1 MDQATIIALLLALF
15 ISIEALNGRFFKP
28 AATIDDRIVEIFSTL
43 IVPLVVVPSIF
54 LVTNGAMGHL
64 FPHAKDT
71 LSEHSVWVLLLILIV
86 GDDMV
91 QYWWHRMFHS
101 IPVLFN
107 LHRAHHEPRYI
118 SVRVVYRNGF
128 LYYSLLLPLYI
139 SAVLIYLG
147 LGQVYVYYGL
157 TKVLVILGAHCAVP
171 WDKFLYE
178 NDRLSWLAW
187 IVERTIST
195 PSTHHAHHGM
205 NVSDGV
211 TNFNGN
217 YGNLLFLWDVIFGTA
232 KITRNYPNAYGVP
245 DDRRPTF
252 LRQIFFPFLRS
263 WKT

>member
-15 ISIEALNGRFFKP
+15 ISVEALNGRFFKP

-54 LVTNGAMGHL
+54 LVTNGAMSHL

-71 LSEHSVWVLLLILIV
+71 LSEHPVWVLLLILII

-101 IPVLFN
+101 IPALFN

-128 LYYSLLLPLYI
+128 LYYSLLFPLYI

-147 LGQVYVYYGL
+147 LGHVYMYYGL

-171 WDKFLYE
+171 WDKFLYK

-232 KITRNYPNAYGVP
+232 KITRDYPNAYGVP